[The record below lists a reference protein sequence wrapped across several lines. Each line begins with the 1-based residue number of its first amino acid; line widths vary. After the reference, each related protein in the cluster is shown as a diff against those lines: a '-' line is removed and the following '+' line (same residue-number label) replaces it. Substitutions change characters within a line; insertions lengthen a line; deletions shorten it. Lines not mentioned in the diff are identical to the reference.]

1 MNDFKKADNFF
12 KDNANDLSLSLEAS
26 FRNDAKDKNDNDD
39 FGGFLND
46 PDDLNVVVTNQSR
59 G

>member
-12 KDNANDLSLSLEAS
+12 KENANDLSLSLEAS
-26 FRNDAKDKNDNDD
+26 FRNDVKDKNDNDD

-46 PDDLNVVVTNQSR
+46 PDDLNIGVTN
-59 G
+59 

>member
-12 KDNANDLSLSLEAS
+12 RDDKAGAGGGNDLSLSLEAS
-26 FRNDAKDKNDNDD
+26 FRNNKDADNGDDVD

-46 PDDLNVVVTNQSR
+46 PDDLNM
-59 G
+59 

>member
-12 KDNANDLSLSLEAS
+12 RDNQNDLSLSLEAS
-26 FRNDAKDKNDNDD
+26 FRNDKDKNADDD

-46 PDDLNVVVTNQSR
+46 PDDLNIGVTN
-59 G
+59 